1 MPYRVFEESTIRGTI
16 LETVGPGLSARS
28 RWMPCPPSILTMAS
42 MNTRMPMPP
51 IQCEKLRQKR
61 LHRFST
67 STFGRM
73 LEPVVVKPETISKT
87 ASRYDGISPQ
97 SVNGSAPANDSTTHP
112 SATHRSPSRA

>member
-1 MPYRVFEESTIRGTI
+1 
-16 LETVGPGLSARS
+16 
-28 RWMPCPPSILTMAS
+28 MPCPPSILTMAS

-67 STFGRM
+67 STFGRI

>member
-1 MPYRVFEESTIRGTI
+1 MNKRMISFILGTLLI
-16 LETVGPGLSARS
+16 LEAV
-28 RWMPCPPSILTMAS
+28 ILLLPA
-42 MNTRMPMPP
+42 
-51 IQCEKLRQKR
+51 LVA
-61 LHRFST
+61 L